1 MASPTSGP
9 LPRNIYVKYNT
20 NGTVTTIPFSDKA
33 HPLQFEP
40 GERVNFVSDSQVAL
54 YIRLDPA
61 QFEPSPFTPL
71 TDSVKV
77 KKDSCASENKKAEP
91 KMYDCGFVQVE
102 NGVPTGYGWLP
113 ENVKAVVAYDVK
125 AVVAYQGGTIGV
137 WGEDC

>member
-9 LPRNIYVKYNT
+9 LPKNIYVKYNT
-20 NGTVTTIPFSDKA
+20 TNWTVTTIPFSDEA
-33 HPLQFEP
+33 HPLRFEP
-40 GERVNFVSDSQVAL
+40 GERVNFVSDSHVAL

-71 TDSVKV
+71 TDGVKV
-77 KKDSCASENKKAEP
+77 KKDSCATENMKAAP
-91 KMYDCGFVQVE
+91 KMFDCGFVQVE

-113 ENVKAVVAYDVK
+113 DNVK
-125 AVVAYQGGTIGV
+125 AVVAYQGGTMGI